1 MGNYLLVGAACLVI
15 GFFAGFYVTNTLN
28 RNAEQSPA
36 AAPNPLNPTF
46 NQQTQ
51 VAAVKEPTGGAMMND
66 VSETLNQAKNQPEN
80 FDAQMKAGDMYRQI
94 QNFEKAAVYFDAAAV
109 LKPVEYE
116 KIVRLGNAFFDI
128 RQYEKAESYYAQA
141 LEKKPA
147 DVGVRTDL
155 GITFLERQSPDY
167 DRAISEFQE
176 SLKLNPKHEPTLY
189 NMALAYHRKGDAAN
203 AQKYVAQL
211 EQAKPDSP
219 LIGRLKQIITAQ

>member
-28 RNAEQSPA
+28 RNADAQTA
-36 AAPNPLNPTF
+36 GAPNQVTSPF

-51 VAAVKEPTGGAMMND
+51 VASVKEPAGALMND
-66 VSETLNQAKNQPEN
+66 VSETLNEAKNQPEN

-109 LKPVEYE
+109 LKPTEHD

-128 RQYEKAESYYAQA
+128 RQYEKAEGFYLQA

-147 DVGVRTDL
+147 DAGVRTDL
-155 GITFLERQSPDY
+155 GITFMERQEPDY
-167 DRAISEFQE
+167 DRAVKEFQE
-176 SLKLNPKHEPTLY
+176 SLKLNSKHEPTLY
-189 NMALAYHRKGDAAN
+189 NMALAYHRKGDPAN
-203 AQKYVAQL
+203 AQKYLTLL

-219 LIGRLKQIITAQ
+219 LIDRLKQIISAV